1 MTVST
6 PSRIAEAVTAAYL
19 RELTHV
25 TPEPSLPTWRS
36 AAPATH
42 APAPR
47 RTLASRDRLR
57 TRGRGARPAPRA
69 RAAA

>member
-42 APAPR
+42 GRLIR
-47 RTLASRDRLR
+47 RLGNPSAIVRPL
-57 TRGRGARPAPRA
+57 TRIS
-69 RAAA
+69 

>member
-19 RELTHV
+19 RELTQDGR
-25 TPEPSLPTWRS
+25 TPSLPAWRS

-47 RTLASRDRLR
+47 RALASRRM
-57 TRGRGARPAPRA
+57 RGRGARPARPA
-69 RAAA
+69 SMTRAAA

>member
-47 RTLASRDRLR
+47 RALASRR
-57 TRGRGARPAPRA
+57 TRGRGSRPMRPASMTRT
-69 RAAA
+69 AA